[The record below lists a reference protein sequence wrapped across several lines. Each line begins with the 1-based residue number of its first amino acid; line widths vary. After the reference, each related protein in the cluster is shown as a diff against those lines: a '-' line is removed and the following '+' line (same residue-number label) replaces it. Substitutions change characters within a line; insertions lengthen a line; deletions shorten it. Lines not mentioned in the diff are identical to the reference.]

1 MGLPVSN
8 ETVKSSQWAWFKAW
22 HCCTSRSSVGSDWIS
37 EKPSLALQ
45 AQNRNSS
52 LLLRRNAHP
61 TLPLRWCQSLCWHVP
76 LWLRVSL
83 GWFNSSSF
91 NGYICRWPML
101 TWVVLLCLG
110 PGRVLKWV
118 QMSRR
123 LAAEDEASRK
133 GGQLPLLWL
142 YWCPKL
148 KTPCLP
154 QLRPSWACRDGH
166 DCGWAVIFP
175 SL

>member
-1 MGLPVSN
+1 MNGPACI
-8 ETVKSSQWAWFKAW
+8 QWN
-22 HCCTSRSSVGSDWIS
+22 S
-37 EKPSLALQ
+37 EKAASGLDFKLDTAAHQGHLWEVTESLTI
-45 AQNRNSS
+45 SS
-52 LLLRRNAHP
+52 FASSEQEQLDLLLRRNAHP
-61 TLPLRWCQSLCWHVP
+61 TLPLRWCQSLCYGVP

-91 NGYICRWPML
+91 NGYICHWPML

-110 PGRVLKWV
+110 PGRSWNEYKWV
-118 QMSRR
+118 GAS
-123 LAAEDEASRK
+123 AAEDEASRR
-133 GGQLPLLWL
+133 GQLPLLWL
-142 YWCPKL
+142 YWCTKL